1 MKLKNRTF
9 KILTVLTFFCLLT
22 IIVFII
28 GERTNKTFVFQK
40 GVPWLYEDFYAE
52 KDFAI
57 LKTEEELKAEQDSI
71 IADVFPVFVYDTSI
85 IANFRK
91 KFTNELDKI
100 FLINKTKDQEKHGI
114 LKISSEIF
122 QYKKA
127 VDSLLNDSYYNIGV
141 IDSIVLI
148 GGKPIEKITI
158 YNGKYFTVAKYSDF
172 LTQQILR
179 NNLLK
184 IHKRPIFKTI
194 DSLVSQDLNK
204 IIQTYK
210 FPVVYRYDDSLT
222 NRIIRNKINSISPY
236 YGMVKKGE
244 LIIKHGSLV
253 TDNEYRILNTMIKES
268 ESRFFKQNETL
279 IYLGAVIIFGVIFTI
294 LIYYIMFFQKKK
306 IKKLRDLIFVSVTMI
321 SQVISVFLV
330 FKYTDLK
337 IEIIPYALFPLL
349 LLSFYSFHVSFVFY
363 LFSVIISSFFAS
375 NGFEFML
382 IQLIAGTVAMFSLKI
397 RNRRSQIFKT
407 VLFVIGTYFF
417 LNLGFLLMKFEVPQ
431 ASDLKIFIPYLISS
445 FLILLYFPFLF
456 IVEKLFGFIS
466 DYTLLELS
474 DTNNPLLRELSE
486 KAPGT
491 FQHSVQ
497 LANIVELVVRELK
510 GNSLLARTGAL
521 YHDIGKMVHPEYYIE
536 NQTGYN
542 IHDDLDYE
550 VSAQK
555 IISHVEDGVKLAK
568 KHKLPEQ
575 IIDFI
580 VMHHGT
586 SMTKY
591 FYNMWVNSN
600 PGIAPVESNFR
611 YPGPKPNS
619 LETAVLMM
627 ADGLE
632 AASRTLKEYSK
643 ESIENLVNN
652 IIDNQIKSGQFD
664 DVDLTF
670 KEISTAKKIFADKIK
685 SVFHGRIIYP
695 EIEKNN

>member
-9 KILTVLTFFCLLT
+9 KIFTVLTFLVLLT
-22 IIVFII
+22 IIVLII

-40 GVPWLYEDFYAE
+40 GVPWLYDDLYAE

-57 LKTEEELKAEQDSI
+57 LKSDEELKAEQDSI
-71 IADVFPVFVYDTSI
+71 TSDVLPVFVYDTSMI
-85 IANFRK
+85 SSFFK
-91 KFTNELDKI
+91 KFNIELDKI
-100 FLINKTKDQEKHGI
+100 FLMKKIKDQEKLGL

-122 QYKKA
+122 QYKKV
-127 VDSLLNDSYYNIGV
+127 VDSLLLDSYYNVGV

-148 GGKPIEKITI
+148 AGKPIEKITI
-158 YNGKYFTVAKYSDF
+158 YNGKYFTVARYSDF
-172 LTQQILR
+172 LTPQILR

-184 IHKRPIFKTI
+184 IHKRPTFTTI
-194 DSLVSQDLNK
+194 DSLVNQDLNRL
-204 IIQTYK
+204 IQIYK
-210 FPVVYRYDDSLT
+210 FPMVYKYDDTLT

-253 TDNEYRILNTMIKES
+253 TDNEYRILNTMKKES
-268 ESRFFKQNETL
+268 ESRFFKRNETL
-279 IYLGAVIIFGVIFTI
+279 MYLGAVIIFGVIFTI

-306 IKKLRDLIFVSVTMI
+306 IKKLRDLIFVSGTMI
-321 SQVISVFLV
+321 LQVISVFLV

-337 IEIIPYALFPLL
+337 IEIIPFTLFPLL
-349 LLSFYSFHVSFVFY
+349 LISFYSFHVSFVFY

-375 NGFEFML
+375 NGFEFLL

-407 VLFVIGTYFF
+407 VLIVIGTYFL
-417 LNLGFLLMKFEVPQ
+417 LNLGFLIMKFEVPQ
-431 ASDLKIFIPYLISS
+431 VSDFKSFIPYIISS

-456 IVEKLFGFIS
+456 IAEKLFGFIS

-550 VSAQK
+550 DSAQK

-591 FYNMWVNSN
+591 FYNMWINSN

-611 YPGPKPNS
+611 YPGPRPNS

-685 SVFHGRIIYP
+685 SVFHGRIVYP